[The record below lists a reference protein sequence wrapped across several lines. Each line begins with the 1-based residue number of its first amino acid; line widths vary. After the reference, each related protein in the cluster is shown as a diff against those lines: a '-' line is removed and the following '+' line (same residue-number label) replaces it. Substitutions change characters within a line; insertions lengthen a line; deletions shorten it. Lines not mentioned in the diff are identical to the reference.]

1 MAKCQLRNSRDCDDE
16 TTACQHMIYRSVGQP
31 GMSRPH
37 TFTWKYATFEAN
49 ERGVSSIRPPCPWTP
64 TATRTRFFMN
74 SSDAKSWNNGG
85 TIKRWL
91 LWTAKKNSY
100 DNMLHEELR
109 KSQFMNEWNK
119 ILQEFSKSSGY
130 FITKYLWI
138 QFRKDGQVLLLN
150 FDRYLF

>member
-1 MAKCQLRNSRDCDDE
+1 
-16 TTACQHMIYRSVGQP
+16 
-31 GMSRPH
+31 
-37 TFTWKYATFEAN
+37 
-49 ERGVSSIRPPCPWTP
+49 
-64 TATRTRFFMN
+64 
-74 SSDAKSWNNGG
+74 
-85 TIKRWL
+85 
-91 LWTAKKNSY
+91 
-100 DNMLHEELR
+100 MLHEELR